1 MCCCKVSMM
10 RRLMAHFE
18 VTSDEVR
25 VPANNFHAIRYVLAL
40 FVLYSHSFG
49 LLVLP
54 EPGLFAFTFGSLA
67 VKCFF
72 ALSGYLIALS
82 CMRTNNLIYF
92 AWNRI
97 LRIVPALVIA
107 MIGSHYVGKY
117 FDFFITNPVPYI
129 VNGPVWTLSWEVL
142 CYGLCGLLWWLGL
155 LTISSLGA
163 IVVVS
168 WILFIIMPTT
178 SETAII
184 IAPLLLLFFSG
195 AYIAL
200 NKKHFNL
207 NVAGPV
213 FFALLVFVCFDSN
226 AIGLSW
232 LINQVPFLYGP
243 AFTAQRYQLLIFLF
257 SLPFVLLWL
266 AYCKPVIPIRNDYS
280 YGLYILGWP
289 VQQVVVATT
298 HPSPLVLFIMSWAIT
313 HCLAMLSWHIIE
325 KRALMFK
332 R

>member
-1 MCCCKVSMM
+1 MIKRLIAHLEIKNGGEIKVPS
-10 RRLMAHFE
+10 
-18 VTSDEVR
+18 
-25 VPANNFHAIRYVLAL
+25 NNFHAIRYVLAL
-40 FVLYSHSFG
+40 LVLYSHSFG
-49 LLVLP
+49 LLALP
-54 EPGLFAFTFGSLA
+54 EPGLFAFTYGSLA

-82 CMRTNNLIYF
+82 CMRTANLIHY

-97 LRIVPALVIA
+97 LRIFPALVIA
-107 MIGSHYVGKY
+107 LIASHYIGKY

-142 CYGLCGLLWWLGL
+142 CYCLCGLLWWLGL
-155 LTISSLGA
+155 LTISSLGT
-163 IVVVS
+163 IVVIS
-168 WILFIIMPTT
+168 WMLFIILPTT
-178 SETAII
+178 SETAAV

-200 NKKHFNL
+200 NKKNFNL
-207 NVAGPV
+207 TVAGPI
-213 FFALLVFVCFDSN
+213 FFAWLVFICFDSN
-226 AIGLSW
+226 AMSLTW

-243 AFTAQRYQLLIFLF
+243 SFTTQKYQLLIFLF

-266 AYCKPVIPIRNDYS
+266 AYCKPVIPIHNDYS

-289 VQQVVVATT
+289 VQQVIVATMR
-298 HPSPLVLFIMSWAIT
+298 PSPVLLFIISWAIT

-325 KRALMFK
+325 KRALKFK